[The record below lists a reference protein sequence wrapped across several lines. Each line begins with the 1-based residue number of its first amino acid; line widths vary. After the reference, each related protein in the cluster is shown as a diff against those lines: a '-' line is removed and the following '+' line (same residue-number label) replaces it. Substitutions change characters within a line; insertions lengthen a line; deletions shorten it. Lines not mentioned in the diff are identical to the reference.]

1 MGANTDP
8 QSMQAAIDQLQAS
21 KKSRKERAGTNER
34 REKKAPPRRPMP
46 EFGEQ
51 EGRPGIRPPKPPR
64 DEPKIPGR
72 PPGGRGDVRIQPFPF
87 PGGDMAKP
95 LPWFPPRGDDQYG
108 PGRPF
113 PGRPIGDDQFPPKE
127 PPFFEG
133 PLPGP
138 EKPIEGRPPKK
149 PFPGRPIG
157 DDQFPVGED
166 PIGLFPIPGRPPGKP
181 PRDVMPGRPKP
192 PVEEHPWGKED
203 DPNYGK
209 KKDQWHQKRRNE
221 DKRRMDFKE
230 RLMRKTGGIDF
241 GPGRSGRVDRDA
253 TRKQM
258 EAGNNSPVPGGEF
271 LNPEEGLKG
280 QEYMAF
286 IERLLRQK
294 QGQFNR

>member
-21 KKSRKERAGTNER
+21 KKSRKERAGANER
-34 REKKAPPRRPMP
+34 RAPKRPMP

-87 PGGDMAKP
+87 PGEDIAKP

-113 PGRPIGDDQFPPKE
+113 PGFP
-127 PPFFEG
+127 
-133 PLPGP
+133 
-138 EKPIEGRPPKK
+138 GRPPTK

-157 DDQFPVGED
+157 DDQFPPKKPPFFEGPLPGPDKPPSKPFPGKPNWPIEGELPPREPPWMD
-166 PIGLFPIPGRPPGKP
+166 GRPPK
-181 PRDVMPGRPKP
+181 KP
-192 PVEEHPWGKED
+192 PVEEHPWGRED
-203 DPNYGK
+203 DPNYGR
-209 KKDQWHQKRRNE
+209 KKDEWHQKRRDE
-221 DKRRMDFKE
+221 DRRRMEFKK

-241 GPGRSGRVDRDA
+241 GPGRSGRIDRDA

-294 QGQFNR
+294 QGQFDR

>member
-1 MGANTDP
+1 MGANRDP
-8 QSMQAAIDQLQAS
+8 QSMQAAIDQLEAA
-21 KKSRKERAGTNER
+21 KRSRSERAGANER
-34 REKKAPPRRPMP
+34 REKKAPQRRPLP

-72 PPGGRGDVRIQPFPF
+72 PPRGRDEVRIQPFPF
-87 PGGDMAKP
+87 PGEDIAKP

-113 PGRPIGDDQFPPKE
+113 PVKPPGGKPDRPIGDDNWATLPYFPVKPPGGKPDRPIGDDQFPPKGGTPNKPVPWF
-127 PPFFEG
+127 PP
-133 PLPGP
+133 
-138 EKPIEGRPPKK
+138 KEGRPFEP
-149 PFPGRPIG
+149 PI
-157 DDQFPVGED
+157 D
-166 PIGLFPIPGRPPGKP
+166 GRPP
-181 PRDVMPGRPKP
+181 RKP
-192 PVEEHPWGKED
+192 PVEEHPWGREN
-203 DPNYGK
+203 DPNYGRE
-209 KKDQWHQKRRNE
+209 KDQWHQKRRNE
-221 DKRRMDFKE
+221 DKRRRDFKE

-241 GPGRSGRVDRDA
+241 GPGRSGRIDRDA

-258 EAGNNSPVPGGEF
+258 EAGNNSSVPGGEF